1 MPILSSGNPE
11 YHRSMG
17 HLLPL
22 SRVAKLVGQP
32 RRTLQE
38 MIRNGA
44 LATFD
49 GMVELDELLRA
60 FPEVKW
66 DDDAEFRRVT
76 EIKDKAFAKRVF
88 ERALPDKEV
97 LAARLTELGDDYA
110 AAKALLLHYGNVMT
124 WLDEKIEEIEEDASD
139 ETHRALHTLRAFL
152 LRNLAEIPA
161 DAAQAQ
167 AAIAQERILR
177 IMSAHVT
184 IQPSG
189 HEFFVEGNDTLL
201 EAALRNGVSLNYG
214 CSNGNCGDCK
224 ARVVSGEVKKVR
236 AYDYVLKQADKDAGV
251 ILLCSYVPVN
261 DVVIEA
267 NVAGAHDIQMQRL
280 TAKVKSVE
288 IFNPQMAALHILTP
302 RSQRLRYL
310 GGQSIEVSIN
320 GVRGRY
326 AIASCP
332 CEDRNIELQIPH
344 RPGDAFAEAV
354 STTLKAGDAV
364 ELEGPF
370 GEFVLDED
378 SPRPVIF
385 VAFGAGFAPIK
396 SLIQHAMSLELAE
409 SMDLHWLADETGH
422 YQDNLCRAWAD
433 ALDNF
438 NYVPHAPSDDLETVL
453 KSLVVDYPDLHRFD
467 VYAAGTAAQLERARE
482 HFVRGGLHEAR
493 WFANATDL

>member
-1 MPILSSGNPE
+1 MS
-11 YHRSMG
+11 

-22 SRVAKLVGQP
+22 SRVAKLVAQP
-32 RRTLQE
+32 RHALQE
-38 MIRNGA
+38 MIRNGT

-76 EIKDKAFAKRVF
+76 EIKDKAFAKRVL

-97 LAARLTELGDDYA
+97 LAARLTELGNDYA
-110 AAKALLLHYGNVMT
+110 AARALLLHYGSVMT
-124 WLDEKIEEIEEDASD
+124 WLDEKIEEIDEDASP
-139 ETHRALHTLRAFL
+139 ETHHALHTVRAFL
-152 LRNLAEIPA
+152 LRNLAEVPP
-161 DAAQAQ
+161 DAEQAQ
-167 AAIAQERILR
+167 AAIVQERILK

-214 CSNGNCGDCK
+214 CSNGNCGECK
-224 ARVVSGEVKKVR
+224 ARVLAGEVKKVH
-236 AYDYVLKQADKDAGV
+236 AHDYVLKDAEKDAGV
-251 ILLCSYVPVN
+251 ILLCAYAPVN

-267 NVAGAHDIQMQRL
+267 NVAGARDIPVQNL
-280 TAKVKSVE
+280 TARVKSVE
-288 IFNPQMAALHILTP
+288 VFNPQVAALHLLAP

-310 GGQSIEVSIN
+310 GGQRIDVSID
-320 GVRGRY
+320 GMRGRY

-332 CEDRNIELQIPH
+332 CEDRHIEVQIPR

-354 STTLKAGDAV
+354 FSRLHANDTVDV
-364 ELEGPF
+364 EGPY

-385 VAFGAGFAPIK
+385 LAFGAGFAPIK

-409 SMDLHWLADETGH
+409 SMDLHWLADAAGH
-422 YQDNLCRAWAD
+422 YQDNLCRAWTD

-438 NYVPHAPSDDLETVL
+438 NYVPHAQSDDLDRVL
-453 KSLVVDYPDLHRFD
+453 AAIVTDYPDLHRFD
-467 VYAAGTAAQLERARE
+467 VYAAGTAAQLERARA
-482 HFVRGGLHEAR
+482 HFVGQGLPEVR
-493 WFANATDL
+493 WFAGATDA